1 MTGEFLMQ
9 QALLIADG
17 DAELCNL
24 YRCFLAER
32 GYAVETSSDALDCL
46 SKLREWRPAALV
58 LDMEIPQ
65 GGDDCVLAWLRK
77 ENPAHEIP
85 VILTATAGRP
95 SYLAEFIDP
104 PAVAYLPKPFTLTAL
119 LERVRSALAK
129 KAQREPSPRARVYTE
144 LFIG

>member
-1 MTGEFLMQ
+1 MQ
-9 QALLIADG
+9 QTLLIADG
-17 DAELCNL
+17 DAELCDL
-24 YRCFLAER
+24 YRRYLAER

-58 LDMEIPQ
+58 LDMELPQ

-77 ENPAHEIP
+77 ENLSPEIP

-95 SYLAEFIDP
+95 SYLAEFVDP

-119 LERVRSALAK
+119 LERIRSAVAK
-129 KAQREPSPRARVYTE
+129 KPPREPSPRNRVSTE